1 MPPVDDLS
9 IDPPGAPVAPTTFL
23 ARLGAAMIAA
33 GYPIGTVRQTLA
45 TCSERYG
52 VTGEMLVLPNH
63 IQLTGGERADGATM
77 AMKSAEVD
85 LRFDQTFPLAAL
97 VGRARRGQ
105 ISPQDGLAE
114 LDRIDAM
121 RPRFPAWAFVVGYT
135 LQSAAFALILQ
146 PNPVALGAATVFG
159 FGVGLAALLARRNE
173 PLTQLLPVV
182 AAFTVALCSFTAGR
196 LLHLGEGSLRALA
209 SALVMFLP
217 GTAITLAV
225 IELSTRDMISGS
237 ARLIAGAMRLAQLA
251 FGILIAAQVVGLT
264 TSELSVA
271 VVDRFGP
278 WAPWVGCA
286 LYAVGLFLY
295 HGPPTRFMGWMLM
308 ILFVSYAGQL
318 AGNAALGSYASGFG
332 GGLALALCAL
342 FVAGRPNTP
351 SAATL
356 LLPGFW
362 LLVPGS
368 LGFIGVTELIGD
380 NSSGAVAVTL
390 ISMISIALGIQA
402 GLLLWGACRQVGA
415 TVGGRARYSRA

>member
-1 MPPVDDLS
+1 
-9 IDPPGAPVAPTTFL
+9 
-23 ARLGAAMIAA
+23 MIAA
-33 GYPIGTVRQTLA
+33 GYPIGHVRRTLA
-45 TCSERYG
+45 TCAERYC
-52 VTGEMLVLPNH
+52 VAGEMLVLPNH
-63 IQLTGGERADGATM
+63 IQLSGGDSMEM
-77 AMKSAEVD
+77 SSAEVEV
-85 LRFDQTFPLAAL
+85 RFDQTFPLATL
-97 VGRARRGQ
+97 IGQARSGE
-105 ISPQDGLAE
+105 ISPADGLAE
-114 LDRIDAM
+114 LTRIASMDT
-121 RPRFPAWAFVVGYT
+121 RFGAWAFVLGYT

-146 PNPVALGAATVFG
+146 PNLTALGAATLFG
-159 FGVGLAALLARRNE
+159 FGVGMAGVLARRSE
-173 PLTQLLPVV
+173 PLTQLLPVL
-182 AAFTVALCSFTAGR
+182 AAFTVALCSFSLGR

-209 SALVMFLP
+209 PSLVMFLP

-251 FGILIAAQVVGLT
+251 FGILIAAQLVGLT
-264 TSELSVA
+264 ADELSVA

-295 HGPPTRFMGWMLM
+295 HGPPTRFMGWMLL
-308 ILFVSYAGQL
+308 ILFVAYAGQL
-318 AGNAALGSYASGFG
+318 AGNATLGSYASGFG

-342 FVAGRPNTP
+342 WVARRPDTP

-368 LGFIGVTELIGD
+368 LGFIGVTELIGND
-380 NSSGAVAVTL
+380 SSDAVGVTL

-402 GLLLWGACRQVGA
+402 GLLVWSACRQLPTAV
-415 TVGGRARYSRA
+415 GRAGRYCRP